1 MRTIIEFAKS
11 VKDFIIKTLIVYVAY
26 FGLKYF
32 YDVDFGFEWI
42 LYLLLIGF
50 AQTITIKSAIN
61 KHTRNVLKR
70 FKNSEAL
77 HIGDEFIF
85 PLEND
90 DKHVNTL
97 LRVIDKDC
105 SYIYAVD
112 KQNNEFKLKN
122 ELIDAKT
129 NMKIYINE

>member
-1 MRTIIEFAKS
+1 MRKIVDFIKS
-11 VKDFIIKTLIVYVAY
+11 IRDFIIKTLIVYVAY

-50 AQTITIKSAIN
+50 AQTITVKSAIN

-70 FKNSEAL
+70 FKNSEVL

-85 PLEND
+85 PIEKG

-105 SYIYAVD
+105 SNIYAVD
-112 KQNNEFKLKN
+112 KQNNEIKIKN

-129 NMKIYINE
+129 NMKIFVNE

>member
-1 MRTIIEFAKS
+1 MRTLIEFIKS
-11 VKDFIIKTLIVYVAY
+11 VKDFIVKTLIVYVAY

-32 YDVDFGFEWI
+32 YDVNFGFEWI

-70 FKNSEAL
+70 FKNSEVL
-77 HIGDEFIF
+77 HIGDEFLYPI
-85 PLEND
+85 ERG

-105 SYIYAVD
+105 GNVYAVN
-112 KQNNEFKLKN
+112 KQNDGIKIKN
-122 ELIDAKT
+122 ELIDSKT